1 MIEFNEFSFR
11 YREGVEPVVRD
22 ITLSIPDGCF
32 VGITG
37 AAGSGKSTL
46 TYAINGII
54 PHCYPGDFYG
64 SVTVE
69 GLDTVDASL
78 TDLSRLVGSVC
89 QDIDSQMVSTVVEDE
104 ILYGLENF
112 AVPREEIPARVD
124 EALDAMGIADLRD
137 RTIDSLSGGQKQKVA
152 VASVLA
158 LHPKVLVLDEPTAEL
173 DPASSVT
180 VFDLLSRYAR
190 EHGTT
195 VVVVE
200 QKIALLSDY
209 ADMLVIVD
217 EGRIRFADTPDAV
230 LAHSEELLA
239 LGVNVPRSTTLMNA
253 LSAQGLYAGPT
264 VRNVSASYDGEL
276 AVLADVSFTVND
288 GDFVAFVGTNGAG
301 KSTTMRLANGLL
313 KPTSGEVLID
323 GVPTTSLKTSELA
336 RRIGFL
342 FQNPDRQIC
351 CNTVREELMFGFKAL
366 GEEGPE
372 AEARVDAMIERF
384 GFDADA
390 EPYLLNRGTRQLL
403 ALASIIVLAPPTII
417 LDEPTTGLDFREC
430 VKVMDVVRELNEN
443 GTTVIMVCHDMEVVG
458 DFARRVI
465 AMTAGR
471 VVADGPTFEVLR
483 DGRVLKE
490 AHILPP
496 QVTEVSLILGREAA
510 CPAAV
515 AEANTVAQMV
525 AAVAQ
530 ACDRE
535 VEDVEVE
542 AID

>member
-1 MIEFNEFSFR
+1 MIEF
-11 YREGVEPVVRD
+11 
-22 ITLSIPDGCF
+22 
-32 VGITG
+32 
-37 AAGSGKSTL
+37 K
-46 TYAINGII
+46 
-54 PHCYPGDFYG
+54 
-64 SVTVE
+64 
-69 GLDTVDASL
+69 
-78 TDLSRLVGSVC
+78 
-89 QDIDSQMVSTVVEDE
+89 
-104 ILYGLENF
+104 
-112 AVPREEIPARVD
+112 
-124 EALDAMGIADLRD
+124 
-137 RTIDSLSGGQKQKVA
+137 
-152 VASVLA
+152 
-158 LHPKVLVLDEPTAEL
+158 
-173 DPASSVT
+173 
-180 VFDLLSRYAR
+180 
-190 EHGTT
+190 
-195 VVVVE
+195 
-200 QKIALLSDY
+200 
-209 ADMLVIVD
+209 
-217 EGRIRFADTPDAV
+217 
-230 LAHSEELLA
+230 
-239 LGVNVPRSTTLMNA
+239 
-253 LSAQGLYAGPT
+253 
-264 VRNVSASYDGEL
+264 NVSASYDGEL

-351 CNTVREELMFGFKAL
+351 CNTVREELMFGFAAL
-366 GEEGPE
+366 GEEGLE

-417 LDEPTTGLDFREC
+417 LDEPTTGLDVREC
-430 VKVMDVVRELNEN
+430 VTVMDVGRELNEN

-525 AAVAQ
+525 TAVAQ

-542 AID
+542 AIE